1 MRRRKTQIQTL
12 DKTDAD
18 MTPMIDI
25 VFLLLIFFLLTTT
38 FVMPE
43 KAIAQ
48 LLPTEQ
54 GTSAQSVPDIEKPDD
69 IVISIVPAEMERGFQ
84 PSWYQQKWDTDVQRD
99 LAWLRVGQS
108 EPLLIDG
115 GAMRFANIEQEQQHL
130 GEIHQYIADQ
140 LQRRELGAA
149 QRKDEASVLIHCYS
163 GLPWRYALSVFDS
176 VIAYEHDQAK
186 TDGAALGTAIAQHNA
201 GARTVDFAGPP
212 IRHASIY
219 PQGDELY
226 YIVHKR

>member
-12 DKTDAD
+12 DKTDVD
-18 MTPMIDI
+18 MTPMITTSY
-25 VFLLLIFFLLTTT
+25 FLLLIFFLLTTT

-54 GTSAQSVPDIEKPDD
+54 GTSAQNVPDIEKPDD
-69 IVISIVPAEMERGFQ
+69 IVVTIVPAEMERGFQ

-140 LQRRELGAA
+140 LSAESSRR
-149 QRKDEASVLIHCYS
+149 SS
-163 GLPWRYALSVFDS
+163 
-176 VIAYEHDQAK
+176 AK
-186 TDGAALGTAIAQHNA
+186 TKLPSLFIATAACPGATPYQHLILLSRMSTRNH
-201 GARTVDFAGPP
+201 RVTV
-212 IRHASIY
+212 
-219 PQGDELY
+219 
-226 YIVHKR
+226 